1 MQKLAP
7 EHLLQLACYQWLDAM
22 EKVQE
27 HVVKAK
33 TKEAMRK
40 EGKGLT
46 RASTST
52 PRTHR
57 GFKVGLRESSKPAAS
72 STTPSAHHAVQYRI
86 LNGGQGESLVP
97 PYTRG
102 SVSLFLIVF

>member
-33 TKEAMRK
+33 GKEAKRK
-40 EGKGLT
+40 EGEGLT
-46 RASTST
+46 RAVTST

-57 GFKVGLRESSKPAAS
+57 GFKVGPSSQQRHPPRPQP
-72 STTPSAHHAVQYRI
+72 T
-86 LNGGQGESLVP
+86 P
-97 PYTRG
+97 PYNI
-102 SVSLFLIVF
+102 LI